1 MEPGVIQHDPI
12 LTEMVRR
19 LVDAFH
25 PDLVYL
31 YGSRARGDAT
41 ADSDYD
47 LMVVV
52 RYSDLPF
59 EERWQK
65 AFRLLCG
72 MGVPKDVVVLTR
84 DEVRAWLER
93 VVDDLRACEVDLA
106 TDPPI
111 IGDALFHCQQA
122 AEKAMKAFL
131 TAHDVIFPKTHELD
145 VLADRCERV
154 DPSLRVA
161 LSPAR
166 SLTLYAWAFRYPGGS
181 FTPAPSAVHE
191 RLEIAR
197 TVYAAI
203 TERLPPEA
211 LP

>member
-72 MGVPKDVVVLTR
+72 IGVPKDVVVLTR
-84 DEVRAWLER
+84 DEFDRKQTVVCSLPATVVREGKL
-93 VVDDLRACEVDLA
+93 
-106 TDPPI
+106 
-111 IGDALFHCQQA
+111 
-122 AEKAMKAFL
+122 
-131 TAHDVIFPKTHELD
+131 
-145 VLADRCERV
+145 
-154 DPSLRVA
+154 
-161 LSPAR
+161 
-166 SLTLYAWAFRYPGGS
+166 LYAG
-181 FTPAPSAVHE
+181 
-191 RLEIAR
+191 
-197 TVYAAI
+197 
-203 TERLPPEA
+203 
-211 LP
+211 